1 MSRLNFV
8 PQVFSPESDML
19 TEEVTEKA
27 HVQGME
33 IAPWTVD
40 GKQEV
45 ERLKKLGVDAIITNR
60 PDSVMRWLDYPQNKG
75 KK

>member
-1 MSRLNFV
+1 
-8 PQVFSPESDML
+8 ML
-19 TEEVTEKA
+19 TEEVAEKA

-40 GKQEV
+40 DKQEV

-60 PDSVMRWLDYPQNKG
+60 PDSVMNWLGYPLPKENK
-75 KK
+75 